1 MMKGGRAFD
10 VLDDLKALLPN
21 ADAAVLDVLLRQ
33 CEADFKAICG
43 RDDVPE
49 AARSTLT
56 QMAVCRYNALGAEGL
71 TSQSYSGMSES
82 YMADYAEPLKR
93 AIYRFR
99 RVTLL

>member
-1 MMKGGRAFD
+1 M
-10 VLDDLKALLPN
+10 LDDLKALLPN

-71 TSQSYSGMSES
+71 ASQSYSGMSEG

-93 AIYRFR
+93 TLYRFR
-99 RVTLL
+99 RVKLL

>member
-1 MMKGGRAFD
+1 MRTRRCWTCFCASARRTSRPSAG
-10 VLDDLKALLPN
+10 
-21 ADAAVLDVLLRQ
+21 
-33 CEADFKAICG
+33 
-43 RDDVPE
+43 DDVPE

-71 TSQSYSGMSES
+71 ASQSYSGMSEG

-93 AIYRFR
+93 ALYRFR